1 MWEDRF
7 GEKKFHAHWFCRGTD
22 TVLGETSD
30 PLELFLVDDCEDSD
44 LQYTIS
50 KVKVIEKSVPSDWFM
65 LGGEEAS
72 RPVAEDDGKTFYYQK
87 FYDPEL
93 ARFEDPPTPEE
104 IPDHLTEKYCWSCQ
118 RLNEL
123 RKVCI
128 VPALSVLLDQGK
140 DQEILSFPHGQRK
153 VQEFYILFKEFS

>member
-50 KVKVIEKSVPSDWFM
+50 KVKVMEKPVPSNWFM
-65 LGGEEAS
+65 LGGEEEAM
-72 RPVAEDDGKTFYYQK
+72 RPFAEDDGKTYYYQK

-93 ARFEDPPTPEE
+93 ARFEDPPAQEE
-104 IPDHLTEKYCWSCQ
+104 IPEHLTEKYCWSCQ

-128 VPALSVLLDQGK
+128 CFLKNRWYFHRSQT
-140 DQEILSFPHGQRK
+140 
-153 VQEFYILFKEFS
+153 